1 MDTRKIAE
9 LLRATIDPNQQ
20 QQAEEQLTQVHA
32 HVVPYS
38 VTWKSLNE
46 KFYDISKFCD
56 STYTLLGSQNYWVCP
71 FPASGCDG

>member
-1 MDTRKIAE
+1 
-9 LLRATIDPNQQ
+9 
-20 QQAEEQLTQVHA
+20 
-32 HVVPYS
+32 VVPYS